1 MCSRG
6 LQLVLLRVWGVL
18 PVRSGGTTSFA
29 GQPVL
34 RVLDT
39 LAAGVPGPTVLT
51 AVVTAERIGVL
62 ALFGYAAVALATR
75 RAGTTGGEAVAWAL
89 SVLMALAVA
98 GWTSDVQFLRAANEA
113 IGLSVLVA
121 LADRRSRSGRWAL
134 LLAAAMT
141 CGVALEYALRQ

>member
-1 MCSRG
+1 
-6 LQLVLLRVWGVL
+6 
-18 PVRSGGTTSFA
+18 
-29 GQPVL
+29 VL

-39 LAAGVPGPTVLT
+39 LAAGVPGPPVLT
-51 AVVTAERIGVL
+51 AVVTAERVGVL

-75 RAGTTGGEAVAWAL
+75 RAGATGGEAVAWAL

-121 LADRRSRSGRWAL
+121 LSDRRSGAGRWAL

-141 CGVALEYALRQ
+141 CGVALEYALRR